1 MAKADAKGVPPAKYA
16 LSYDCYQF
24 IITYPFDLLT
34 FNVLLFFKKSSIGQ
48 KILYCKKGKTPR
60 HQWKN
65 LMLHTLFCEHSHTF
79 MKHPWNL
86 EGFTHFFANTRT
98 LLWNILE
105 TLKASHTFLRTLAHF
120 YETSLK
126 ALKTL
131 WDI

>member
-48 KILYCKKGKTPR
+48 KILYCKKR
-60 HQWKN
+60 KN
-65 LMLHTLFCEHSHTF
+65 TKAS
-79 MKHPWNL
+79 MKK
-86 EGFTHFFANTRT
+86 FD
-98 LLWNILE
+98 
-105 TLKASHTFLRTLAHF
+105 ASHTFLRTLAHF

-126 ALKTL
+126 P
-131 WDI
+131 